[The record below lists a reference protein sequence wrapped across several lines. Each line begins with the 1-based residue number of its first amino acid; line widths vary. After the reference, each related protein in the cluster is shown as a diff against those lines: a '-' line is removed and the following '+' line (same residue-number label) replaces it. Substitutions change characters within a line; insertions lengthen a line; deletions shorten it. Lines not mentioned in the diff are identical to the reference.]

1 MSTGPPGDAP
11 KSVEPAEETA
21 AAGPGGA
28 NPTSDGPEG
37 GGANAAADGPA
48 GAKLWNPN
56 AGVGGGANDG
66 PGGPNASV
74 GGGAKAAGAWDGIP

>member
-1 MSTGPPGDAP
+1 MSTGPPADAA

-28 NPTSDGPEG
+28 NPTSEGPEG

-56 AGVGGGANDG
+56 AGDGGGANDG
-66 PGGPNASV
+66 PGGLNASV
-74 GGGAKAAGAWDGIP
+74 GGGAKAAGA

>member
-1 MSTGPPGDAP
+1 MSTGPPADAP

-28 NPTSDGPEG
+28 NPTSEGPEG
-37 GGANAAADGPA
+37 GGANAAADEPA

-56 AGVGGGANDG
+56 AGDGGGANDG
-66 PGGPNASV
+66 PGGLNASV